1 MRKIKVVQ
9 IGINKWS
16 HAIPVFRTLKS
27 LSDVFEIA
35 GYVLVEDER
44 EKFADLLDTFEG
56 YPELSL
62 EEVLNDPEIDAVIIE
77 TEEMHLTKYAIM
89 AAEHGKKIHMEKPGG
104 TDIAEFE
111 RLIDTVKRNNVL
123 FHTGYMYRYNPYV
136 MELMQK
142 VKNGELG
149 EIFSIDAE
157 MSCKH
162 SPEVRAWLK
171 DFPGG
176 MMFFLG
182 CHLVD
187 FILQLQGQPENIIP
201 LSRST
206 GFDGV
211 DAQDFGMTVFEFKN
225 GVSVAKTT
233 SSDIGGYARRH
244 LLVCGSKGS
253 FEIKPLE
260 MFEGDGEDERE
271 FSEKTEYTDH
281 DWGSRGKHERSD
293 DFYRYNGLLEG
304 FAAMVRGERE
314 NPYTPDYELELYRTL
329 LKCCHL

>member
-1 MRKIKVVQ
+1 MRKIRVAQ

-16 HAIPVFRTLKS
+16 HAIPIFRALKS
-27 LSDVFEIA
+27 LGDIFEIA

-44 EKFADLLDTFEG
+44 EKFADLLGIFDG
-56 YPELSL
+56 YKELSI
-62 EEVLNDPEIDAVIIE
+62 EEALDDPTIDAVVIE
-77 TEEMHLTKYAIM
+77 TEEVHLAKYALM
-89 AAEHGKKIHMEKPGG
+89 AAEHGKKMHMEKPGG
-104 TDIAEFE
+104 TDLAQFE
-111 RLIDTVKRNNVL
+111 KLIETVKKNNVL

-136 MELMQK
+136 MELMDK
-142 VKNGELG
+142 VKKGELG
-149 EIFSIDAE
+149 EIFSVDAE

-162 SPEVRAWLK
+162 APEVRAWLK

-211 DAQDFGMTVFEFKN
+211 EAVDFGMSVFEFKN

-253 FEIKPLE
+253 FEVKPLE
-260 MFEGDGEDERE
+260 MFEGDGEDDLE
-271 FSEKTEYTDH
+271 FTEKTEYTDA
-281 DWGSRGKHERSD
+281 DWGSRGKHERSG
-293 DFYRYNGLLEG
+293 DFYRYNAMLEA
-304 FAAMVRGERE
+304 FAAIVRGERE
-314 NPYTPDYELELYRTL
+314 NPVTPDYELELYKTL
-329 LKCCHL
+329 LKCCYL